1 MSGKFIT
8 MAHGGGG
15 TRMQELLRQ
24 TVFPLLDEA
33 TLLDQEDA
41 AALSFDV
48 GRVALTTDSY
58 VVKPPFFPGGDI
70 GKLAVCGTVN
80 DLAMRGADPLYI
92 TIGLI
97 LEEGLPLDVLERI
110 LSSVGYW
117 AKEAG
122 VRVVAGDTKVVE
134 RGMADGIYINTS
146 GIGQLQPGREVSI
159 AGATGGD
166 VLIVNGFIGDH
177 GMAVLNEREGLFTNS
192 DLISDCAPLSG
203 LVRAMQEAGEV
214 HSLRDPTRG
223 GLAAA
228 LGEMARASSC
238 AFEIEE
244 ESIPIRE
251 QVLAACEMLGL
262 DPLYVA
268 NEGKLLA
275 AVPERDAGA
284 VLEAIGANPFGG
296 GAKVIGR
303 VTEGRKGEV
312 SLITPLGSRRLVRA
326 PSGEQLPRI
335 C

>member
-1 MSGKFIT
+1 

-24 TVFPLLDEA
+24 TVFPLLDEDL
-33 TLLDQEDA
+33 LLDQEDA
-41 AALSFDV
+41 AAFSVDI

-58 VVKPPFFPGGDI
+58 VVKPLFFPGGDI

-80 DLAMRGADPLYI
+80 DLAMRGGEPLYI
-92 TIGLI
+92 TLGLI
-97 LEEGLPLDVLERI
+97 LEEGLHLDVLERI
-110 LSSVGYW
+110 LSSVGFW

-146 GIGQLQPGREVSI
+146 GVGQLRSGREVSI
-159 AGATGGD
+159 AGATDGD
-166 VLIVNGFIGDH
+166 VLMVNGFIGDH

-192 DLISDCAPLSG
+192 DLTSDCAPLSG

-228 LGEMARASSC
+228 LKEMARASSC
-238 AFEIEE
+238 AFEIDEG
-244 ESIPIRE
+244 SVPIRE
-251 QVLAACEMLGL
+251 RVLAACEMLGL

-284 VLEAIGANPFGG
+284 VLEAMRANPRGKEAG
-296 GAKVIGR
+296 IIGR
-303 VTEGRKGEV
+303 IIEGRRGEV
-312 SLITPLGSRRLVRA
+312 SMITSLGSHRLVRA